1 MLTWA
6 DNCVEESTA
15 TTTGAYQLAGVP
27 ASGELPGAQTFVAGI
42 GNANACYYYAHE
54 VGGAAWERGI
64 GTVADAT
71 PDTLTRTTIHKSS
84 NAGAAVDWTSKTVRI
99 MATPQAHTLRRQG
112 NLNALTLIALGVI

>member
-6 DNCVEESTA
+6 DNCVEVSTT
-15 TTTGAYQLAGVP
+15 TTTGAYQLAGP
-27 ASGELPGAQTFVAGI
+27 AIDEQPGAQTFVAGI

-54 VGGAAWERGI
+54 VGGTAWERGI

-71 PDTLTRTTIHKSS
+71 PDTLARTTIHGSS
-84 NAGAAVDWTSKTVRI
+84 NAGAAVDWTGKTVRI
-99 MATPQAHTLRRQG
+99 VATLPAPALRRQG